1 MIIGSSAPTQALRA
15 LIKRIAASSATVM
28 VNGESGTGKELV
40 AQSIHHTSARSQR
53 ALVPVNCAAI
63 PKDLLESELF
73 GHRKGAFSGAIAD
86 RVGRFELANG
96 GTLFLDE
103 IGDMSLDMQAKLLR
117 VLQEGV
123 VDPIGATKP
132 VKVDVRVIA
141 ATHRDLE
148 AECEAGRFR
157 EDLYYRLN
165 VIPVLVPPLRER
177 SDDVP
182 ELVEHFA
189 RRHALPEA
197 RPIAMDGAFMHAM
210 QTYHWPGNVR
220 ELSNLVNR
228 FSALF
233 SGQRIGCA
241 TVSPSM
247 LPKAFAALLPAIEA
261 MPQDAPEL
269 QQASLTALPE
279 ANDGALERAL
289 LPGFPALEDVAPNS
303 VEEIVLIAQGH
314 RDFPDEGVPMK
325 AHLAEME
332 RNLIM
337 SALSHAGGNISR
349 TAQLLQ
355 LQRTTLIQKM
365 NKLRA
370 GGGGGAEAL
379 ALAARDSVD
388 V

>member
-1 MIIGSSAPTQALRA
+1 
-15 LIKRIAASSATVM
+15 
-28 VNGESGTGKELV
+28 
-40 AQSIHHTSARSQR
+40 
-53 ALVPVNCAAI
+53 
-63 PKDLLESELF
+63 
-73 GHRKGAFSGAIAD
+73 
-86 RVGRFELANG
+86 VGRFELANG

-261 MPQDAPEL
+261 MPVDAPEL
-269 QQASLTALPE
+269 QQANLTVLPE

-289 LPGFPALEDVAPNS
+289 LPGFPALDEVAPNS